1 MNLKM
6 KQTNP
11 LKSPLTSKEILHKHK
26 KASELEEKQKELLL
40 EKIKELFQKKSP
52 HNDTLQFTDKYG
64 RGVRIIVETDD
75 NCPFSYGIVW
85 RMQNSH
91 IYFKEPPWDR
101 EFKIRIDN
109 LPNNSLE
116 KILKALPSVPN
127 ANKDFHK
134 NFLR

>member
-1 MNLKM
+1 M

-11 LKSPLTSKEILHKHK
+11 LKNPLTSKEILRKRRVALNHETKRR
-26 KASELEEKQKELLL
+26 EILLD
-40 EKIKELFQKKSP
+40 KILQLYQQKSP
-52 HNDTLQFTDKYG
+52 HNDTLQFTDKYR
-64 RGVRIIVETDD
+64 RGVRVIVETDD
-75 NCPFSYGIVW
+75 NCPFPYGIVW
-85 RMQNSH
+85 RMEISN
-91 IYFKEPPWDR
+91 IYLKEPPWDR

-127 ANKDFHK
+127 ANNDFHK

>member
-1 MNLKM
+1 M

-11 LKSPLTSKEILHKHK
+11 LQNPLTSKEILRNRRVAVNLETKRK
-26 KASELEEKQKELLL
+26 KLLL
-40 EKIKELFQKKSP
+40 DKILQLFRKKSP

-64 RGVRIIVETDD
+64 RGVRVFVETDD
-75 NCPFSYGIVW
+75 NCPFPYGIVW
-85 RMQNSH
+85 RMEISN
-91 IYFKEPPWDR
+91 IYIKEPPWDR
-101 EFKIRIDN
+101 EFKIQIDN

>member
-1 MNLKM
+1 M
-6 KQTNP
+6 KPTNP
-11 LKSPLTSKEILHKHK
+11 LKNPLTSKEILHKHK
-26 KASELEEKQKELLL
+26 KASELEKKQKELLL
-40 EKIKELFQKKSP
+40 EKIKELYQQKSP

-75 NCPFSYGIVW
+75 NCPFPYGIVW

-101 EFKIRIDN
+101 EFKIKLED
-109 LPNNSLE
+109 LPINSLM
-116 KILKALPSVPN
+116 KILDALPFVPN